1 VVLLQLKQYKE
12 VRLPKKK
19 LVSPQFKLSNFIAT
33 WQSLVEKFFILGWQV
48 SLPFEMIYD
57 DLAEEKE
64 FPIR

>member
-1 VVLLQLKQYKE
+1 
-12 VRLPKKK
+12 
-19 LVSPQFKLSNFIAT
+19 LVSPQFKLNNFIAT